1 MFDLSKKVV
10 LFAGGGGYLGCACCL
25 GLVEQGAAVVV
36 ADLSEEKAGQMV
48 EAIRG
53 RFAEA
58 RVSAVGLDIGEP
70 ASVASAVA
78 ETLGRFGRLDI
89 AVNAT
94 YYSPG
99 KTVEDLT
106 AEEFDRSCRVNV
118 TGSFVFARESAAA
131 MSAGGS
137 IIMFASMY
145 GLVAPN
151 PRMYHPPM
159 TPNPIDYGAGKAAL
173 IQMVRYLA
181 VHWGPR
187 NIRINAVGPAFID
200 TPLLSKNL
208 DTETLGQLAGLH
220 PANRLGTPQRDAGE
234 FVQRLAARTALG
246 RIGQADQIAGAV
258 AFLAADESSYVT
270 AATIPVDG
278 GWTAM

>member
-187 NIRINAVGPAFID
+187 NIRINAVAPGPF
-200 TPLLSKNL
+200 
-208 DTETLGQLAGLH
+208 
-220 PANRLGTPQRDAGE
+220 PAPPVQRDAGE